1 MNITEQAAQVLA
13 EIDAELALAEKA
25 TAGPWTLGKG
35 VKTIREQGKAGPYG
49 FVARTHLAGEFCPRN
64 DKEKNDN
71 AAFIASARTVCP
83 TALRMLKTAI
93 EGLLY
98 LSEYS
103 EQSDE
108 CGCYKYASEKLTT
121 LINQWNSK

>member
-1 MNITEQAAQVLA
+1 MNITEQAATVLQ
-13 EIDAELALAEKA
+13 EIDAALAICEKA

-71 AAFIASARTVCP
+71 ASFIAASRTICP
-83 TALRMLKTAI
+83 TALRCLKTAI
-93 EGLLY
+93 EGLKW
-98 LSEYS
+98 LSLHS
-103 EQSDE
+103 ENVI
-108 CGCYKYASEKLTT
+108 GNKTLTT
-121 LINQWNSK
+121 LINQWNENK

>member
-1 MNITEQAAQVLA
+1 MNITEQAAAVLQ
-13 EIDAELALAEKA
+13 EIDEQLALADKA

-71 AAFIASARTVCP
+71 ATFIASARTVCP

-93 EGLLY
+93 EGLLRV
-98 LSEYS
+98 
-103 EQSDE
+103 
-108 CGCYKYASEKLTT
+108 EKWNLEVGWQARKDLTT